1 MKIYNFD
8 NIDMVIT
15 NLTKEETIEWYNNQ
29 YGTEIKKEDVKEVDY
44 QKGFWNGLSYKETEE
59 INNKCQY
66 RKIPETREISNPKS
80 GQIAEQY
87 GELYKFTIYKQALEI
102 YKDEKEP
109 FVLCS
114 TEF

>member
-1 MKIYNFD
+1 MKIYNFE

-15 NLTKEETIEWYNNQ
+15 NLTKEETTEWYNKQ
-29 YGTEIKKEDVKEVDY
+29 YDTEIKSKDVKEVDY
-44 QKGFWNGLSYKETEE
+44 HKGFWNPLSYKETEE
-59 INNKCQY
+59 MNNKCQY
-66 RKIPETREISNPKS
+66 KRISETREINNPKQ

-87 GELYKFTIYKQALEI
+87 GDLYKFTTYKQALEL
-102 YKDEKEP
+102 YKDEEKP

>member
-1 MKIYNFD
+1 MLFR
-8 NIDMVIT
+8 
-15 NLTKEETIEWYNNQ
+15 
-29 YGTEIKKEDVKEVDY
+29 
-44 QKGFWNGLSYKETEE
+44 SE